1 MKTRVWLILTVMI
14 ILIACVA
21 LADVGPD
28 WMASGEDAESQIGT
42 ITEKIFNGIVMFA
55 AAMGAI
61 ALAWGLVEYHG
72 IIGEKD
78 SGVKRIKGGIIGI
91 AAAGIIYAVV
101 TFFAS
106 A

>member
-1 MKTRVWLILTVMI
+1 MI
-14 ILIACVA
+14 ISFASIALTETSVA
-21 LADVGPD
+21 LADVGPS
-28 WMASGEDAESQIGT
+28 WMASGEDAESQIST

-55 AAMGAI
+55 AAIGAI

-78 SGVKRIKGGIIGI
+78 HGVKRIKGGIIGI
-91 AAAGIIYAVV
+91 AAAGIIYALV

-106 A
+106 V

>member
-1 MKTRVWLILTVMI
+1 MKKRAWFLLIVMV
-14 ILIACVA
+14 LPFAGAA

-28 WMASGEDAESQIGT
+28 WMASGEDAESQISS

-78 SGVKRIKGGIIGI
+78 QGVRRIKGGIIGI
-91 AAAGIIYAVV
+91 AAAGIIYAIV

-106 A
+106 V